1 MKKMDYQNVKGTQDY
16 LPNAEI
22 VRRDIRRTLEDVFIQ
37 YGCKPLETPILNYTE
52 LLASKYGGGAEIL
65 EEMYTLS
72 DRGERD
78 LALRYDLTIPF
89 AKVIAMNPTIRMPF
103 KRYEI
108 GKVFRDGPIKTGRF
122 REFTQCDVDIV
133 GVDSQIAEAELMVM
147 ALDAFRKL
155 DLEVTIQYNNRKLL
169 TGMLEVFGTEPEKI
183 NKGILILDKLE
194 KVGIEA
200 VVSELNDLGLSNS
213 TIALIKQF
221 LTDKGNTS
229 LSYFE
234 SYAVQNDQVRQGVI
248 ELKELASYLE
258 FLSVDNQ
265 CVFNPFLARG
275 LEIYTGTIYEIF
287 LSDQSIKSS
296 IGSGGRY
303 DNAIGGL
310 IGSNESFSTVGISF
324 GLDVIY
330 SAMSSSRKTET
341 KNANVDYYVIPL
353 GTQKEALMVANDLRK
368 KGYIVEFE
376 MSKKKL
382 GKALEK
388 ANKEKVRNVII
399 IGEEEVTN
407 NQIKIK
413 DMVSGKEIIE
423 SYQFKNFI
431 QNP

>member
-16 LPNAEI
+16 LPNAEV
-22 VRRDIRRTLEDVFIQ
+22 VRRNIRRTLEDVFIQ

-65 EEMYTLS
+65 EEMYTLT

-89 AKVIAMNPTIRMPF
+89 AKVIAMNPTLKMPF

-147 ALDAFRKL
+147 ALDAFSKL

-169 TGMLEVFGTEPEKI
+169 TGILDVFGVEPDKI
-183 NKGILILDKLE
+183 NKVVLILDKLE
-194 KVGIEA
+194 KVGLEA
-200 VVSELNDLGLSNS
+200 VISELNDQGQSNS
-213 TIALIKQF
+213 TIKFIKQF
-221 LTDKGNTS
+221 LTDERNTS
-229 LSYFE
+229 FSYFE
-234 SYAVQNDQVRQGVI
+234 SFSKQNEQVRQGLN
-248 ELKELASYLE
+248 ELKELESTLE
-258 FLSVDNQ
+258 FLSVNKQ

-287 LSDQSIKSS
+287 LSNQSIKSS

-310 IGSNESFSTVGISF
+310 IGTNEKFSTVGISF

-330 SAMSSSRKTET
+330 TAMSLSNKEQ
-341 KNANVDYYVIPL
+341 NVNPNVDYYIIPL
-353 GTQKEALMVANDLRK
+353 GTQKEALLVANDFRK
-368 KGYIVEFE
+368 KGYKVEYE
-376 MSKKKL
+376 MSNKKI

-388 ANKEKVRNVII
+388 ANKDKTRNVII
-399 IGEEEVTN
+399 IGEEEVKN
-407 NQIKIK
+407 NQYKIK
-413 DMVSGKEIIE
+413 DMFTGDERIE
-423 SYQFKNFI
+423 SYQYR
-431 QNP
+431 